1 MVVSRPISGH
11 PIYLATLTQL
21 KSKPKTQRD
30 LNEMQMGAQ
39 PGIQNVSKIYIYR
52 EVEAQWDLGSGIR
65 EL

>member
-39 PGIQNVSKIYIYR
+39 PGIQNVSKINR